1 MKKRISI
8 FGWPSV
14 SRFYSNRDLIYD
26 SIIPMAIAMCITII
40 CYWKEKDVLVEL
52 FKIVT
57 IGLSVVPVMLSI
69 LLAAYA
75 ILMSMYWSSISEK
88 MKHNV
93 KGNNLLNELNFSFAG
108 AIKVI
113 CVGLLYLLV
122 INSVGIV
129 NIPSNIIP
137 CTLINLLFLLMALYF
152 IFFSVW
158 IIKDIAINIYNF
170 ASFTINVDVRN
181 KQENNP

>member
-93 KGNNLLNELNFSFAG
+93 KGNNLLNEL
-108 AIKVI
+108 KV
-113 CVGLLYLLV
+113 V
-122 INSVGIV
+122 
-129 NIPSNIIP
+129 
-137 CTLINLLFLLMALYF
+137 
-152 IFFSVW
+152 
-158 IIKDIAINIYNF
+158 
-170 ASFTINVDVRN
+170 
-181 KQENNP
+181 